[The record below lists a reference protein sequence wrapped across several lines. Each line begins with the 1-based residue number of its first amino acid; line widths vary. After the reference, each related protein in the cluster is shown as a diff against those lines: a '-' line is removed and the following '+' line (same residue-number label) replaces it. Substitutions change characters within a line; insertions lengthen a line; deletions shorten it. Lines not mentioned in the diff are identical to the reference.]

1 MTIISKDSAVPAIAV
16 LGLMLSCALVG
27 LSACSGKSGDKGAK
41 PAPSAPVVEGRVALQ
56 SVPELLRAI
65 GNIEAYATVAVRSRV
80 DGEIARVH
88 FKEGDEVSAGQTL
101 FTIDPRPFLAQVEL
115 ARANLARD
123 TALLENARAQERR
136 YQELLDRHFIS
147 KEMYA
152 QIRTNAASAA
162 AVVQADDA
170 ALRAAQLQ
178 LSYSS
183 IASPIFGVTGYL
195 RVQGGNLVKASD
207 TGNPPL
213 VVINQVSPIYVTF
226 SVPEQSLPR
235 LRQLMA
241 SAKPPAVEA
250 LPSKGAGRAEKGVLS
265 FIDNAV
271 DTTTGTIKL
280 KAVFDNQDKNLWPG
294 QFADVTL
301 TLAQQENALTV
312 PSQAVQTG
320 PEGTYVYVI
329 RPDMT
334 AEQRKVGVDRT
345 EGAAAVIRDG
355 LKPDERIVVDGQL
368 RLKPGAKVVAK
379 PAP

>member
-1 MTIISKDSAVPAIAV
+1 MTIISKDSAVPAIVV

-27 LSACSGKSGDKGAK
+27 LAACSGKSGDNGAK
-41 PAPSAPVVEGRVALQ
+41 PAPPAPVVEGRVALQ

-88 FKEGDEVSAGQTL
+88 FREGDAVRAGQTL
-101 FTIDPRPFLAQVEL
+101 FTIDPRPFQAQVEL

-152 QIRTNAASAA
+152 QMKTNAASAA
-162 AVVQADDA
+162 AVVRADEA
-170 ALRAAQLQ
+170 ALGAARLQ

-183 IASPIFGVTGYL
+183 IASPISGVTGYL
-195 RVQGGNLVKASD
+195 QVQGGNLVKASD

-213 VVINQVSPIYVTF
+213 VMINQVSPIYVSF
-226 SVPEQSLPR
+226 SVPEQFLPR
-235 LRQLMA
+235 LRRLMA

-250 LPSKGAGRAEKGVLS
+250 LPSKGGGRAEQGVLS

-271 DTTTGTIKL
+271 DTTTGTIRL

-301 TLAQQENALTV
+301 TLAQQDKALTV

-320 PEGTYVYVI
+320 PEGSYVYVI
-329 RPDMT
+329 RADMT
-334 AEQRKVGVDRT
+334 VEQRKVGVERT

-355 LKPDERIVVDGQL
+355 LRADEKIVLDGQL
-368 RLKPGAKVVAK
+368 RLKPGAKVVSR